1 MKQMLHISNLDAT
14 IDLTTPNGSTGAAL
28 LRWGMIFSEN
38 RDTLFGI
45 MLAGKLTWTPAR
57 DA

>member
-1 MKQMLHISNLDAT
+1 MLHISNLDAT

-28 LRWGMIFSEN
+28 LRWSMIFSEN

-57 DA
+57 NV